1 MTSPLKEFNFSQGD
15 KQLTIMVPLIKY
27 LVQVSLRAQKKA
39 YRSSCEAWAE
49 LFRMCELANM
59 KKEGYLH
66 TLLTKTIGGKVML
79 LFGAQEEVTGGGRAG
94 RGTVERGWWPGAG
107 HQGTGLC

>member
-59 KKEGYLH
+59 KKEIILGRVNSR
-66 TLLTKTIGGKVML
+66 GK
-79 LFGAQEEVTGGGRAG
+79 GRQVWKFSMFRKLYFLQCG
-94 RGTVERGWWPGAG
+94 
-107 HQGTGLC
+107 